1 VGRVVA
7 GYLPAGGAR
16 RAAHGRKDAS
26 MTKADNDVVG
36 DDVRKVAELVKDI
49 RIGMLTTTEADGTYT
64 SRPMGQQEVEF
75 DGDMW
80 YFAER
85 DSRKVRHIQANSHVG
100 VTLSSGSTWI
110 SIDGTAEIVDDN
122 AKKHDLWNSWVE
134 AWLPQGPDDS
144 SVVLIK
150 VTGNSAE
157 YWDTPGGRIASV
169 ISLVKS
175 KVTGQRYDGGENER
189 VEL

>member
-1 VGRVVA
+1 
-7 GYLPAGGAR
+7 
-16 RAAHGRKDAS
+16 

-36 DDVRKVAELVKDI
+36 DDVRKVAELAKDI
-49 RIGMLTTTEADGTYT
+49 RIGMLTTVDETGSFI

-75 DGDMW
+75 DGDLW

-85 DSRKVRHIQANSHVG
+85 ESRKVRQITANPHVG

-110 SIDGTAEIVDDN
+110 SIDGTAEIVDDK
-122 AKKHDLWNSWVE
+122 AKVHELWNGWVD
-134 AWLPQGPDDS
+134 AWLPQGPDDP

-150 VTGNSAE
+150 VTGESAE

-175 KVTGQRYDGGENER
+175 KVTGERYDGGENER
-189 VEL
+189 VDL

>member
-1 VGRVVA
+1 
-7 GYLPAGGAR
+7 
-16 RAAHGRKDAS
+16 

-100 VTLSSGSTWI
+100 VTLSSRSTWI